1 MLTSSV
7 LPLQLCRRLMQLRH
21 LLLETLTVLVLV
33 PHGDF
38 ITAALLLKNNCKFF
52 SFYKKTV

>member
-33 PHGDF
+33 PHGEF
-38 ITAALLLKNNCKFF
+38 ITAALL
-52 SFYKKTV
+52 